1 MPHDDD
7 VEIFEFVQ
15 HPAEN
20 DPKSSRANIVLIH
33 GYAEHHRRS
42 DRFVH
47 TLLESGFSVYR
58 FDLRGHG
65 FSSGPRALVTDSFE
79 AIMQDLDYIMR
90 ERVPLQMD
98 TKGEEGKKTF
108 VFAHSMGGLIAL
120 KFGVDRGWHN
130 VGVSGVV
137 FSGPLIQLPEEPSA
151 LLEAVARLLNR
162 VVPAAPVQRPLPPQH
177 MSRDVE
183 SQRDYL
189 DDPLIYKGSTKVA
202 MGVSFINAIRHNA
215 ERYSLFTTPFLALHG
230 EADKITSPQGTK
242 AFYEA
247 AGSEDKTLKILP
259 GLFHEILHEPEHE
272 QVTADVVQWIN
283 ERLS

>member
-1 MPHDDD
+1 M
-7 VEIFEFVQ
+7 Q
-15 HPAEN
+15 HPEEN
-20 DPKSSRANIVLIH
+20 DANSSRANIVLIH

-47 TLLESGFSVYR
+47 CLLENGFSVYR

-65 FSSGPRALVTDSFE
+65 FSGGPRALVTDSFE
-79 AIMQDLDYIMR
+79 TIMKDLDYIMR
-90 ERVPLQMD
+90 ERVPLHMD
-98 TKGEEGKKTF
+98 TKSEGKKTF

-120 KFGVDRGWHN
+120 KYGVDRGWHN

-137 FSGPLIQLPEEPSA
+137 FSGPLIQLPEEPGA

-162 VVPAAPVQRPLPPQH
+162 VFPSAPVQKPLPPEH
-177 MSRDVE
+177 MSRDVD

-202 MGVSFINAIRHNA
+202 MGVSFVNTIRHNA
-215 ERYSLFTTPFLALHG
+215 GRFPQFTTPFLALHG
-230 EADKITSPQGTK
+230 EADKITCPQGTK

-272 QVTADVVQWIN
+272 QVTADIVQWISD
-283 ERLS
+283 RV